1 MSETGKTHRDD
12 MVASFAEGYNDRLRR
27 EEPRSENDRRSWDV
41 IHTSSMPSYSAAS
54 SFNTSRI
61 SGNAS
66 VINAGHDVNIYNVD
80 SSDEEKEIEK
90 KKKDKEICHW
100 LAAPDP
106 TTNYHA
112 AREIRHTQTGLW
124 FIHDEKF
131 ARWKKISNR
140 PLWLSG
146 SPGCGKTI
154 IRLVIIFNG

>member
-1 MSETGKTHRDD
+1 
-12 MVASFAEGYNDRLRR
+12 
-27 EEPRSENDRRSWDV
+27 
-41 IHTSSMPSYSAAS
+41 MPSYSAAS

-106 TTNYHA
+106 TANYYA
-112 AREIRHTQTGLW
+112 AREIHHTQTGLW

-131 ARWKKISNR
+131 ARWKKISNS

-154 IRLVIIFNG
+154 ISSCVIEELDRHCQDQASRRLFVPRRVGTGTCPTPTSNPLYCAV